1 LDQTRRSKALEFLP
15 LALIPRFK
23 EALAASKSYHCGIT
37 RKECLIMKR
46 TINNELHAVRHRL
59 TVACLL
65 AAALTAAPAAA
76 WAQSASATTDAAAS
90 SGSIDVGSA
99 VPDAAAVKEGLFP
112 EDACK
117 ELEANGFKC
126 MGFKPAIKYSL
137 PASSFSMGSA
147 ILPELLKRQLD
158 VFADVLKGKRGT
170 GRQVKIIG
178 HADASGSQAGNLS
191 LSQRRAESVRSYLV
205 QKGAD
210 PSMLAAVGMGSADPK
225 NKANPFSS
233 ENRRVEIGRATAPQ
247 P

>member
-1 LDQTRRSKALEFLP
+1 
-15 LALIPRFK
+15 
-23 EALAASKSYHCGIT
+23 
-37 RKECLIMKR
+37 MKR
-46 TINNELHAVRHRL
+46 TITSDLQAVRNRL
-59 TVACLL
+59 AVACLL
-65 AAALTAAPAAA
+65 TAALGTVPAVS
-76 WAQSASATTDAAAS
+76 WAQDAATPADAAAS
-90 SGSIDVGSA
+90 SASVDVGSA

-137 PASSFSMGSA
+137 PASSFALGSA

-158 VFADVLKGKRGT
+158 VFAEVLKGKRGS

-191 LSQRRAESVRSYLV
+191 LSKRRADSVRAYLV

-210 PSMLAAVGMGSADPK
+210 PAMLAAVGMGSADPK
-225 NKANPFSS
+225 NKANPYSS
-233 ENRRVEIGRATAPQ
+233 ENRRVEIGRAPAK
-247 P
+247 

>member
-1 LDQTRRSKALEFLP
+1 
-15 LALIPRFK
+15 
-23 EALAASKSYHCGIT
+23 
-37 RKECLIMKR
+37 MKR

-65 AAALTAAPAAA
+65 AAALTAVPAAS
-76 WAQSASATTDAAAS
+76 WAQSATAPTDAAAS
-90 SGSIDVGSA
+90 SGSVDVGTV

-147 ILPELLKRQLD
+147 VLPELLKRQLD

-191 LSQRRAESVRSYLV
+191 LSQRRAESVRTYLV